1 MEIRAKLIYNE
12 NVNLIEKIYYS
23 LFKYIFSLCMLYK
36 YILNFLKLNYGKYT
50 GVIYHISNLYLFFV
64 DYKKIFFKI
73 KINNI
78 SFFMKTISLKNFSIM
93 LIEDIEGYFLYNDIK
108 KGDIVIDAG
117 AYIGLFTLYASKKVG
132 KNGLVIAYEPDP
144 ENYKNLLEN
153 IKLNKCKNVKLIKEV
168 YLVKMIFY
176 IFKKTTD
183 LRHLFLIKIK

>member
-1 MEIRAKLIYNE
+1 M
-12 NVNLIEKIYYS
+12 
-23 LFKYIFSLCMLYK
+23 
-36 YILNFLKLNYGKYT
+36 IL
-50 GVIYHISNLYLFFV
+50 
-64 DYKKIFFKI
+64 
-73 KINNI
+73 
-78 SFFMKTISLKNFSIM
+78 
-93 LIEDIEGYFLYNDIK
+93 K

-176 IFKKTTD
+176 IFKNMIQ